1 MRGKIECDLKIIF
14 VQFLASN
21 VTYLDPL
28 LTCMLMVLVDSVGGQ
43 AVLNFAEYG
52 AYRDHDQTV

>member
-1 MRGKIECDLKIIF
+1 MRGKIECDLKTIF

-21 VTYLDPL
+21 VTYLDLL
-28 LTCMLMVLVDSVGGQ
+28 LTCMLMVLVDSLGGQ

-52 AYRDHDQTV
+52 AYRDNDRTV